1 MPRGVLTAKQISRIC
16 RQRSNFRAFSVLIC
30 EMQGYL
36 TKPNRNIGSKK
47 RFFVLNRCTLTYYN
61 DHECGSEKL
70 ADIFLNAQTRVSA
83 AGAQQLNIENVSV
96 GTKTSVKT
104 SYILLCDTAQQRDQW
119 VAALKSAC
127 GIEEAERVEA
137 QQEQAR
143 VDAKRRES
151 EERASK
157 AKALQQEA
165 KAKER
170 LTEQEEAKTKER
182 LTEQEEAKAKERLTE
197 QEEAKA
203 KERLTEQADQLK
215 IDAERSKTVADAGVG
230 SVATSVADSGSDY
243 ESDSVSEADFASA
256 CPDPAAQ
263 ASATSAQQP
272 ADDDWAALKRD
283 GYTAVELMNAGCS
296 FAELMAIEYHLPT
309 LKAAGFKIADFRAA
323 GCDWAAIQ
331 KAGFNAAQATAA
343 GCDFATVQS
352 SGYDLTPLAVQR
364 RHEGCGLND
373 MRAAGFSLPTL
384 KAAGYDAAAFR
395 AAECDW
401 ADMKT
406 AGFVARE
413 LRPLGC
419 SLTALV
425 ALQFDAHSLFSA
437 GFNYDAVIGA
447 GHDGSGVVLVRC
459 APHTRTWHT
468 VTGASPNAPI
478 PILPPLSATNTST

>member
-1 MPRGVLTAKQISRIC
+1 
-16 RQRSNFRAFSVLIC
+16 
-30 EMQGYL
+30 MQGYL

-47 RFFVLNRCTLTYYN
+47 RFFVLNRCTLTYY
-61 DHECGSEKL
+61 DDESRTEKL

-96 GTKTSVKT
+96 GTKTSDKT
-104 SYILLCDTAQQRDQW
+104 AYILLCDMAQQRDQW

-127 GIEEAERVEA
+127 GIEEAERLEA

-143 VDAKRRES
+143 VDAERRES
-151 EERASK
+151 EERASQ
-157 AKALQQEA
+157 AKAL
-165 KAKER
+165 
-170 LTEQEEAKTKER
+170 
-182 LTEQEEAKAKERLTE
+182 

-215 IDAERSKTVADAGVG
+215 IDAERSKTVSDVGVV
-230 SVATSVADSGSDY
+230 SVATAVANLGSDPDSH
-243 ESDSVSEADFASA
+243 SDSEAVFASGA
-256 CPDPAAQ
+256 LPDPAEQ
-263 ASATSAQQP
+263 ASAASAQQP

-296 FAELMAIEYHLPT
+296 FAELMAIEYDLPT
-309 LKAAGFKIADFRAA
+309 LKAAGFEIADFRAA
-323 GCDWAAIQ
+323 GCDWVAIL
-331 KAGFNAAQATAA
+331 KAGFDAAQATAK
-343 GCDFATVQS
+343 GCDFATLQS

-364 RHEGCGLND
+364 RYEGCGLND
-373 MRAAGFSLPTL
+373 MRAAGFNLRTL

-419 SLTALV
+419 SLAALV
-425 ALQFDAHSLFSA
+425 ALQFDAYSLFSA
-437 GFNYDAVIGA
+437 GFNYDALIGA

-459 APHTRTWHT
+459 APHTRTWRTLT
-468 VTGASPNAPI
+468 VSFP
-478 PILPPLSATNTST
+478 